1 MLGHKKK
8 QDMFIKSWSSY
19 NNISE
24 KNNQARQFFPILL
37 LFRMKENLRTLTDP
51 FSLATVRMSSSK
63 CIFHFV
69 SRQTALVWTSS
80 VNLNYIQ
87 HLLKRCNSFSDSNC
101 LYLVLA
107 GEADRRNMHGGKLQ
121 LCGRSIHC
129 TPHICPLGGVCNP
142 PVPPTPCLCSCQ
154 SRTFSNNPLGSTQ
167 QWLW

>member
-24 KNNQARQFFPILL
+24 KIIRQDD
-37 LFRMKENLRTLTDP
+37 LFQSCYYSEWKKTCGHWRTH
-51 FSLATVRMSSSK
+51 FRKHQCECRCQNVF
-63 CIFHFV
+63 FHFV

-107 GEADRRNMHGGKLQ
+107 READRRNMHGGKLQ

-142 PVPPTPCLCSCQ
+142 PVPPAPCLCSCQ